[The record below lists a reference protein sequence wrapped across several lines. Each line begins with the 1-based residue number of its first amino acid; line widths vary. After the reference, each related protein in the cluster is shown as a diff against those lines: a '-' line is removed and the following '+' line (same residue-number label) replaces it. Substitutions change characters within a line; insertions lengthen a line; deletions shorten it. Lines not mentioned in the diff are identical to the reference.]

1 MPNTNGSLPI
11 SGSGMEE
18 LYYPNA
24 QAEDM
29 DFIGFTFNGQY
40 SKNLN
45 IYRVS
50 DGNRYND
57 NLYGSFQDT
66 TVQIPGG
73 DGLYYFRT
81 NYTSR
86 VFNISIAFD
95 SLTDAQLR
103 NLRKVFSANAM
114 GSLIFDEWPY
124 KAYSVKI
131 QSPPQLKY
139 ICFDEG
145 SSRIYKGEGTIN
157 FVSYFPYASS
167 TETKEITILE
177 NGSTTLTN
185 DGDVETDSLIW
196 IDLRNQVSLNTQYT
210 ISIGEKSLKFKIVS
224 KKTDDDYYI
233 CFNSRTN
240 LVEGYSGTSTAVG
253 TPTGTLYND
262 AIVSGDFLKV
272 PVGNSTFTS
281 TIKAKAQF
289 SELYY

>member
-1 MPNTNGSLPI
+1 MPDTKLPI
-11 SGSGMEE
+11 IGAMGE

-29 DFIGFTFNGQY
+29 DFIGFTFNGHY
-40 SKNLN
+40 SKDLG

-81 NYTSR
+81 NYTSSA
-86 VFNISIAFD
+86 FNISIAFD

-114 GSLIFDEWPY
+114 GPLIFDEWDY

-145 SSRIYKGEGTIN
+145 GNRVYKGEGTIN
-157 FVSYFPYASS
+157 FVSYYPYASS
-167 TETKEITILE
+167 TTTTEGTITTGATI
-177 NGSTTLTN
+177 SLTN
-185 DGDVETDSLIW
+185 NGDIETDILIW
-196 IDLRNQVSLNTQYT
+196 VPINSSTLNTQCT
-210 ISIGEKSLKFKIVS
+210 LSLNGKSLKFKVAA
-224 KKTDDDYYI
+224 KKKNTDAFLR
-233 CFNSRTN
+233 FNSRTN
-240 LVEGYSGTSTAVG
+240 LIEGYQSLSSGPS
-253 TPTGTLYND
+253 GTLYND
-262 AIVSGDFLKV
+262 SILSGDFFKM
-272 PVGNSTFTS
+272 PVGTHTLTAVTNSQV
-281 TIKAKAQF
+281 QF

>member
-1 MPNTNGSLPI
+1 MPNIDDGLPI
-11 SGSGMEE
+11 NDSMKE
-18 LYYPNA
+18 LYYSNA
-24 QAEDM
+24 QAEDT
-29 DFIGFTFNGQY
+29 DFIGFTFNGY
-40 SKNLN
+40 NSKNLG

-103 NLRKVFSANAM
+103 DLRKIFAANEM
-114 GSLIFDEWPY
+114 GPLIFDEWDY
-124 KAYSVKI
+124 KAYSVKV

-139 ICFDEG
+139 ICFDENG
-145 SSRIYKGEGTIN
+145 NRIYKGEGTIN
-157 FVSYFPYASS
+157 FISYFPYASS
-167 TETKEITILE
+167 IQTKGTTISA
-177 NGSTTLTN
+177 NGSATLVN
-185 DGDVETDSLIW
+185 SGDVETDSLIW
-196 IDLRNQVSLNTQYT
+196 IDLSGVSVNTQYT
-210 ISIGEKSLKFKIVS
+210 VSIGGKSLKFKIAS
-224 KKTDDDYYI
+224 KKTGDYYI

-262 AIVSGDFLKV
+262 AIISGDFLKI
-272 PVGNSTFTS
+272 PTGNSTFTS
-281 TIKAKAQF
+281 TVKAKVQF

>member
-1 MPNTNGSLPI
+1 MPNISLPI

-24 QAEDM
+24 QAEDT

-40 SKNLN
+40 SKNLG

-139 ICFDEG
+139 ICFDENG
-145 SSRIYKGEGTIN
+145 SRVYKGEGTIN

-167 TETKEITILE
+167 TTTKGGTIETGNTI
-177 NGSTTLTN
+177 SLTN
-185 DGDVETDSLIW
+185 DGDIETDILIW
-196 IDLRNQVSLNTQYT
+196 VPIALNTQRT
-210 ISIGEKSLKFKIVS
+210 LSLNGKSLTFKVAA
-224 KKTDDDYYI
+224 KKKNTDAFLR
-233 CFNSRTN
+233 FNSRTN
-240 LVEGYSGTSTAVG
+240 LIEGYQSLSSGPS
-253 TPTGTLYND
+253 GTLYND
-262 AIVSGDFLKV
+262 SILSGDFFKM
-272 PVGNSTFTS
+272 PVGTHTLTAVTS
-281 TIKAKAQF
+281 SRVQF

>member
-1 MPNTNGSLPI
+1 MPNTNEGLPI
-11 SGSGMEE
+11 IGAMGE

-40 SKNLN
+40 SKDLG

-86 VFNISIAFD
+86 AFNISIAFD

-114 GSLIFDEWPY
+114 GPLIFDEWNY

-139 ICFDEG
+139 ICFDENG
-145 SSRIYKGEGTIN
+145 SRVYKGEGTIN

-167 TETKEITILE
+167 IETKETTILA
-177 NGSTTLTN
+177 NGSATLDN

-196 IDLRNQVSLNTQYT
+196 VDLINQVNINTQYT
-210 ISIGEKSLKFKIVS
+210 ISIGGKSLKFKIAS
-224 KKTDDDYYI
+224 KKTGDYYI

-240 LVEGYSGTSTAVG
+240 LVEGYSGTSTNVG
-253 TPTGTLYND
+253 APTGTLYND
-262 AIVSGDFLKV
+262 SIISGDFLKV

-281 TIKAKAQF
+281 TIKAKVQF